1 VADNAEEMKTSSGA
15 PALIVLA
22 SAFDP
27 PEMTGAVGMPV
38 NFEKPFNRKVL
49 SVAYA
54 SAEYETK
61 GPDVTK
67 EVEVDT
73 LVSVVDVMET
83 AVDVTVVVV
92 PVEEVYK
99 NARIPTTII
108 RITIIAVATPEKL
121 LFPVFTIR
129 PVMQA
134 IA

>member
-1 VADNAEEMKTSSGA
+1 MEF
-15 PALIVLA
+15 A

-38 NFEKPFNRKVL
+38 SFEKPLKRSVL

-73 LVSVVDVMET
+73 LVSVVDAVET

-92 PVEEVYK
+92 PVE
-99 NARIPTTII
+99 
-108 RITIIAVATPEKL
+108 VA
-121 LFPVFTIR
+121 
-129 PVMQA
+129 
-134 IA
+134 